1 MRIHAV
7 INERAGSVLGQD
19 HAALIAAI
27 EAPFR
32 AAGHDIVVDAVAPQ
46 QMSQALSAAAKD
58 DTACLIVG
66 GGDGSVR
73 TAAAIA
79 IEHGKILGILPLG
92 TLNRMARDLN
102 IPLTLPAACEALAK
116 AEVQTIDVASVNGRI
131 YLCNSL
137 LGLPPEYSAE
147 RQRLRGRPFGERLRG
162 YVRVVRSILSSRNRL
177 RITID
182 DGAEQRPLRVMSLA
196 ISNNAYCELPGLG
209 LTRPDLAGG
218 ELALY
223 ASRHRSGWGMARAL
237 VRAMIGRWKGD
248 PYLLQLRGHELT
260 LRTGR
265 PRIKLSNDGEV
276 EVYTTP
282 LVYKTHPGVL
292 KILRPVTPV

>member
-19 HAALIAAI
+19 HASIVAAV
-27 EAPFR
+27 EEPFK
-32 AAGHDIVVDAVAPQ
+32 AAGHDIVVDTVTPDRMAA
-46 QMSQALSAAAKD
+46 ALEAAAKD
-58 DTACLIVG
+58 ETECLLVG

-73 TAAAIA
+73 TAADVAMA
-79 IEHGKILGILPLG
+79 HGKILGIIPLG
-92 TLNRMARDLN
+92 TLNRMARDLS
-102 IPLTLPAACEALAK
+102 IPLSLPAACEALAS
-116 AEVQTIDVASVNGRI
+116 ADVQNIDVASVNGRT

-147 RQRLRGRPFGERLRG
+147 RQRLRGRPFGERIRG
-162 YVRVVRSILSSRNRL
+162 YANIIRTILSSRNRL

-182 DGAEQRPLRVMSLA
+182 DGGEQRPLRVISMA
-196 ISNNAYCELPGLG
+196 VSNNAYCEQPGLG
-209 LTRPDLAGG
+209 LTRPKLDGG

-223 ASRHRSGWGMARAL
+223 ASRHRSGWGVARAL
-237 VRAMIGRWKGD
+237 VRAIIGRWKGD
-248 PYLLQLRGHELT
+248 PYLLQMRGHELT
-260 LRTGR
+260 IRTGR

-282 LVYKTHPGVL
+282 LVYKNHSKAL
-292 KILRPVTPV
+292 KILRPAPSA